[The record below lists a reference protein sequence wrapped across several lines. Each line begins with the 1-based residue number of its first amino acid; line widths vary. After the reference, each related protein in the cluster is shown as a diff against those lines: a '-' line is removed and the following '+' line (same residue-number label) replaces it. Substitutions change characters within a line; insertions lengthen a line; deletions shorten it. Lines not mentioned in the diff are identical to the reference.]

1 MRTTFVSTLALW
13 NSSKTSLD
21 KLQSGL
27 VKANKELVTGRDSD
41 VGLKLGYKTGQTLS
55 LRQDR
60 AEIDALI
67 DSNASILLRM
77 KSSTTALEQVR
88 TNGDKFMDALIATP
102 LSSSSLATVMY
113 QARAHLQSMISSLN
127 SNVGGQYI
135 FGGINSQEKPLND
148 FSGGTPPLRAA
159 RKSTR

>member
-21 KLQSGL
+21 KLQTGL
-27 VKANKELVTGRDSD
+27 VKANKELVTGRESD

-60 AEIDALI
+60 AEIDALV

-77 KSSTTALEQVR
+77 KSSTTALDQVR
-88 TNGDKFMDALIATP
+88 TNADKFMDALIATP
-102 LSSSSLATVMY
+102 LSSSSDIRSKSGRGIVRFSPISRRSSPRGMY
-113 QARAHLQSMISSLN
+113 VRV
-127 SNVGGQYI
+127 NV
-135 FGGINSQEKPLND
+135 
-148 FSGGTPPLRAA
+148 
-159 RKSTR
+159 